1 MFFCRLLL
9 KMQYYQDVKLLQSLG
24 IVEVSILLGVFL
36 IGIGNIFVVNVSY
49 FFSEYL
55 FYE

>member
-36 IGIGNIFVVNVSY
+36 IGIGNIFVVNASY